1 LKILG
6 RYTGK
11 LGEIE
16 IWESERTGDRLYREG
31 ELFQSESSASGENRF
46 PYVKMMEVFL
56 SNAKSVLLLGC
67 GGGNLATTLARQGKS
82 VTIVDH
88 DPVSFDLARRFFGLP
103 GHIPCVCADFK
114 EYLLAETRSFDG
126 IAIDVGGPGFCFE
139 EQFNP
144 ATCHSITA
152 LLKPNG
158 RAILNMLVA
167 TDFDAAPDLIG
178 GDLSEGHKTSW
189 IPINPGVSTETSSSH
204 ACLGS
209 VRPLIGATWRS
220 CPKSSAVVGRC
231 GAPVDLRATV
241 DQSLLTLHARPNPR
255 QGETRCWSK
264 AHATRNSGQT
274 NSGSKI
280 SKG

>member
-1 LKILG
+1 MKILG

-16 IWESERTGDRLYREG
+16 IWESKQTGDRLYREG
-31 ELFQSESSASGENRF
+31 ELFQSESSASGESRF

-56 SNAKSVLLLGC
+56 SDAKSVLLLGC
-67 GGGNLATTLARQGKS
+67 GGGNLATMLARQGKS

-103 GHIPCVCADFK
+103 GQIPCVVSDFR

-139 EQFNP
+139 EQFDP

-152 LLKPNG
+152 LLKPGG
-158 RAILNMLVA
+158 RAVLNMLVA

-178 GDLSEGHKTSW
+178 GDLSEGHMTSW
-189 IPINPGVSTETSSSH
+189 IFDQPGCLNRNVLI
-204 ACLGS
+204 ACLPRQRQAANRRYMAKFSQTVGCGWAPR
-209 VRPLIGATWRS
+209 RPRRPS
-220 CPKSSAVVGRC
+220 HDSRAVV
-231 GAPVDLRATV
+231 VDIACA
-241 DQSLLTLHARPNPR
+241 S
-255 QGETRCWSK
+255 
-264 AHATRNSGQT
+264 
-274 NSGSKI
+274 
-280 SKG
+280 